1 MSEPYSWT
9 ILRVVPR
16 VERGE
21 RINVGAAVF
30 CRRAGYLGLA
40 FELDEARLRALDPR
54 LDLPLLRRQL
64 EGLQRVA
71 DGDPA
76 AGRVAG
82 MDAADRFGFL
92 AAPSSTVLQPA
103 PVHVG
108 LCDDP
113 HAALDHLMAR
123 YVRLSDDAR
132 TTSSA
137 Q

>member
-30 CRRAGYLGLA
+30 CRRARYLGFA
-40 FELDEARLRALDPR
+40 FELDASRLRALDPQ
-54 LDLPLLRRQL
+54 LDLDALRRQL
-64 EGLQRVA
+64 EGLERVA
-71 DGDPA
+71 AGDPQ

-82 MDAADRFGFL
+82 MEAADRFGFI

-108 LCDDP
+108 LCEEPAD
-113 HAALDHLMAR
+113 ALDDLMAR
-123 YVRLSDDAR
+123 YVRLS
-132 TTSSA
+132 
-137 Q
+137 

>member
-30 CRRAGYLGLA
+30 CRRARYLGLA
-40 FELDEARLRALDPR
+40 FDLDEARLRALDPQ
-54 LDLPLLRRQL
+54 LDLEALRRQL
-64 EGLQRVA
+64 EGLERVA
-71 DGDPA
+71 AGDPQ

-82 MDAADRFGFL
+82 MEAADRFGFI

-108 LCDDP
+108 LCDEP
-113 HAALDHLMAR
+113 AAALDDLMAR
-123 YVRLSDDAR
+123 YVRLS
-132 TTSSA
+132 
-137 Q
+137 

>member
-9 ILRVVPR
+9 LLRVVPR

-30 CRRAGYLGLA
+30 CRRARYLGLA

-54 LDLPLLRRQL
+54 LDLDALRRQL
-64 EGLQRVA
+64 EGLERVA
-71 DGDPA
+71 AGDPQ

-82 MDAADRFGFL
+82 MDAADRFGFI

-108 LCDDP
+108 LCDEP
-113 HAALDHLMAR
+113 AAALDDLMAR
-123 YVRLSDDAR
+123 YVRLS
-132 TTSSA
+132 
-137 Q
+137 